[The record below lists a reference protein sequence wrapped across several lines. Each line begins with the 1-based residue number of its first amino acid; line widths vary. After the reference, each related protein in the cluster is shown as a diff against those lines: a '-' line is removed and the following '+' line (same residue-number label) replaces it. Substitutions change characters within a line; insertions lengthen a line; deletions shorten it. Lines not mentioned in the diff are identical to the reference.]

1 MTDSKKVVY
10 ITGGSR
16 GIGRAVAYRFAD
28 PETVVVIN
36 HYDRDESAAEET
48 LAGLKERGA
57 EAEIQYYDVSD
68 NQAAQEYLGRV
79 IEKYGGLDILVNNA
93 GITRDALFVRMKEE
107 DWDMVLR
114 VNLKAVFNCSQVAA
128 KAMMKK
134 RSGRIINVAS
144 VSGLMGNVGQA
155 NYSASKAGIIG
166 LTKTLARELAPRN
179 INVNAVA
186 PGFIETAMTDAMPEK
201 AIERVKEMIPLGRT
215 GKPEDVAEVIAFL
228 ASPAAAYLTGQVI
241 HVDGGMYM

>member
-1 MTDSKKVVY
+1 LTDSKKVVY